1 MTSRERTKSAEN
13 FCLFNSNSLGSYKE
27 KILEELW
34 NKTRN
39 YENKNTFSNDANVER
54 TLTYYKNI
62 MENGFIQQGNS
73 KIASLSR
80 NLK

>member
-1 MTSRERTKSAEN
+1 MMP
-13 FCLFNSNSLGSYKE
+13 
-27 KILEELW
+27 
-34 NKTRN
+34 
-39 YENKNTFSNDANVER
+39 NVER